1 MGIGSNPQS
10 PTISCKK
17 LEIIEYYYYS
27 MKLSESKSEKN
38 VCIGIKLIKE
48 FIKNMYYTYGKQ
60 FNKKDN

>member
-1 MGIGSNPQS
+1 
-10 PTISCKK
+10 
-17 LEIIEYYYYS
+17 